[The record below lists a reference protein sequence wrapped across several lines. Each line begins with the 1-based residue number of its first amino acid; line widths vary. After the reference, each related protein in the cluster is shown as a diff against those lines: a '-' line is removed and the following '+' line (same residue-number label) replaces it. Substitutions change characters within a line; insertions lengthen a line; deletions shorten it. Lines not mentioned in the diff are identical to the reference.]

1 MRAVLKSGVL
11 PLAMAAGMW
20 CAPAGAF
27 APADA
32 GLVIVNASI
41 VDGTGAPARPGTVR
55 VVDGRIRCVG
65 KCRAAR
71 GDQRVDAAGL
81 TLAPGFIDTHSH
93 HGEGLAEQPEAV
105 PVTSQGVTTIVVGQ
119 DGFSALPVA
128 GQFAAF
134 TAKPAAVN
142 IASYVGHGSVREA
155 VMGQDAKR
163 PARPDEIGRMKEL
176 VAKAMDAGAL
186 GLSTGLEYDPAIYST
201 RAEVLELARVA
212 AAHHGRYISH
222 MRSEDVGLD
231 DAIGE
236 LFAIGR
242 ATGMPVQIS
251 HLKIAL
257 VDRWGDAATVLRRLD
272 AARAEGIDV
281 TADAYPYAW
290 WQSGL
295 DVLLPARDFTDLKA
309 AQFALDHLAPPEGLV
324 LTDFPPDPS
333 LVGKSVAEVAK
344 LRGISP
350 AEAFLALN
358 REAAAKGEGSG
369 VMGHAMS
376 EDDVATLIGWANTNI
391 CSDGQL
397 EDRHPRGA
405 GSFPR
410 VFAWLVRERKAL
422 TLEQAVHKMTG
433 LAADHMGFADRGR
446 IAPGMAADLV
456 LFDPATIADGSSF
469 ANPAARPVGIR
480 SVWVNGV
487 MVMNEGAPTGAT
499 PGQVLRRQ
507 PAPARN

>member
-1 MRAVLKSGVL
+1 MGTMLRWSIL
-11 PLAMAAGMW
+11 PLVAAGAW
-20 CAPAGAF
+20 CAPAA
-27 APADA
+27 AADA

-41 VDGTGAPARPGTVR
+41 VDGTGAAARPGTVR
-55 VVDGRIRCVG
+55 VVDGRIRGVG
-65 KCRAAR
+65 DCPAEA

-93 HGEGLAEQPEAV
+93 HDEGLAERRDAA
-105 PVTSQGVTTIVVGQ
+105 PVAAQGVTTIVVGQ

-134 TAKPAAVN
+134 TAQPAAVN

-163 PARPDEIGRMKEL
+163 AARPEEIARMKDL

-186 GLSTGLEYDPAIYST
+186 GLSTGLEYEPALYST
-201 RAEVLELARVA
+201 REEVLELARVA

-236 LFAIGR
+236 LLAIGR

-251 HLKIAL
+251 HLKIAM
-257 VDRWGDAATVLRRLD
+257 VDKWGQAGDVIKRLD

-295 DVLLPARDFTDLKA
+295 DVLLPKRDFTDLKA
-309 AQFALDHLAPPEGLV
+309 AQFALDHLAKPEGLV
-324 LTDFPPDPS
+324 LSDFPPDPS
-333 LVGKSVAEVAK
+333 LVGKSVADVAK
-344 LRGISP
+344 LRGISS

-369 VMGHAMS
+369 VMGHSIS
-376 EDDVATLIGWANTNI
+376 EDDVAALIGWANTNI

-397 EDRHPRGA
+397 VDLHPRGA

-410 VFAWLVRERKAL
+410 VFAWLVRDRKAL

-433 LAADHMGFADRGR
+433 LAASYMGFVDRGR

-469 ANPAARPVGIR
+469 SHPAAPPVGIR

-487 MVMNEGAPTGAT
+487 QVMNAGVPTGAT

-507 PAPARN
+507 PASTSN

>member
-1 MRAVLKSGVL
+1 MKRMLRWGAL
-11 PLAMAAGMW
+11 PLVAV
-20 CAPAGAF
+20 AGASWAATPST

-41 VDGTGAPARPGTVR
+41 VDGTGAAARRGTVR
-55 VVDGRIRCVG
+55 IVDGRIRCVG
-65 KCRAAR
+65 KCRTTR
-71 GDQRVDAAGL
+71 GDRKVDAGGL

-93 HGEGLAEQPEAV
+93 HDEGLAQQRDAAPLTA
-105 PVTSQGVTTIVVGQ
+105 QGVTTIVVGQ
-119 DGFSALPVA
+119 DGFSAMPLA
-128 GQFAAF
+128 DQFAAF

-155 VMGQDAKR
+155 VMGKDAKR
-163 PARPDEIGRMKEL
+163 PARPDEIERMKQL
-176 VAKAMDAGAL
+176 VAREMDAGAI
-186 GLSTGLEYDPAIYST
+186 GLSTGLEYEPAIYST
-201 RAEVLELARVA
+201 REEVMELARVA

-222 MRSEDVGLD
+222 MRSEDIGLD

-236 LFAIGR
+236 LLAIGR

-257 VDRWGDAATVLRRLD
+257 VDRWGDAAAVLRRLD

-295 DVLLPARDFTDLKA
+295 DVLLPARDFSDLKA
-309 AQFALDHLAPPEGLV
+309 AQFALHHLARPEGLV
-324 LTDFPPDPS
+324 LSDFPPDPS
-333 LVGKSVAEVAK
+333 LVGKSVADVAK

-369 VMGHAMS
+369 VMGHSMS
-376 EDDVATLIGWANTNI
+376 EDDVAALIGWANTNI

-397 EDRHPRGA
+397 DDHHPRGA

-410 VFAWLVRERKAL
+410 IFAWLVRDKKLL
-422 TLEQAVHKMTG
+422 TLEQAVNKMTG
-433 LAADHMGFADRGR
+433 LAAGHMGFTDRGW

-469 ANPAARPVGIR
+469 EHPGARPLGIR

-487 MVMNEGAPTGAT
+487 LVMNDGAPTGAK
-499 PGQVLRRQ
+499 PGQILRRQ
-507 PAPARN
+507 PTPTRK